1 MLSGWVKSED
11 DVDEVVRLV
20 EVRIVDDDSGL
31 RYRNG
36 EGVDLHWRP
45 VSHAGLV
52 PCGHGGESVPL
63 KLSATVKRLA
73 LHLLLRIAL
82 PCYGQSGSRGR
93 LYSRASVRRICFGP
107 GLGIPEILGQLAR
120 RRRQDVRCAH
130 HVQTLVGSFIRNG
143 QVSHLQGI

>member
-73 LHLLLRIAL
+73 LHLLLPIAL
-82 PCYGQSGSRGR
+82 PCYGQSGSR
-93 LYSRASVRRICFGP
+93 
-107 GLGIPEILGQLAR
+107 
-120 RRRQDVRCAH
+120 
-130 HVQTLVGSFIRNG
+130 
-143 QVSHLQGI
+143 